1 MTCIRTLGL
10 CLVLSTLPSCALY
23 KLATKGQSYPQLKGS
38 LPVPGI
44 EAPIDIKRDQYGIP
58 HIQAQTERDAWFGLG
73 FVHGQDRLFQVD
85 TRRRYAFGQ
94 LSEWIGSSTVE
105 LDGFM
110 RGLDLKSIAEQIV
123 ENATP
128 EVREMLEAYAH
139 GLNAGA
145 DSLANLPIEYR
156 LLSLSFEPWTPSDC
170 AAIVLIQS
178 WSLSEN
184 PHFELGALALKDHL
198 TPDQIDKLFRHEPNI
213 PALDSY
219 FDEIA
224 AARFGDYTTGFKAFD
239 GPPSAPTDPPPGSN
253 NWVIG
258 PEKSVTKAPIMASD
272 PHLVQSVPS
281 LWYIAHVQGGDL
293 NVAGVTL
300 PSAPAIVI
308 GHNEHLAWS
317 LTNIMADYVDFVAL
331 ERSGERGYILAGET
345 RELQTKTAEIKVKG
359 GQIAQRD
366 THWTEVGPVVTE
378 LSGTHLLAMRWH
390 ALELADETATIFHD
404 LNLASSV
411 EEAVQVSS
419 RPSSVAQHLL
429 LADDQ
434 GHIGL
439 AQLGTL
445 VERRGFTGRVPYP
458 GSSAEYGWD
467 GWIEERFVNVDPD
480 AGYLHTA
487 NANMGYPRSNDISSA
502 YLPAHRHDRIDELL
516 RSKETFSAAEM
527 AAMQL
532 DRRDHHAATRLPE
545 LLDGVSPSTDPGKK
559 CAELLTAWDYTWETD
574 SVGATVWAVFQRELL
589 REALSDEIGPQAL
602 EVYFRVSGSSRSL
615 IGNGIEPFLADRAQ
629 AVDGA
634 LEATCTSLSASAGP
648 DPSDWT
654 WGAHHP
660 LRLEHV
666 FASGR
671 KLLSGWNMP
680 EAPYGGSGSTIAAAG
695 YGWRVEDTEVGGM
708 ASMRMVMPLDS
719 PSHAT
724 VIHPGGQSGQPG
736 HPHYKD
742 LFQPYVDGQNVPLW
756 FDPKAIEK
764 EATRHLRLEPL
775 E

>member
-1 MTCIRTLGL
+1 MTLIRMISL
-10 CLVLSTLPSCALY
+10 CAVLSTLPSCALY
-23 KLATKGQSYPQLKGS
+23 KLATKGQSYPQLKGTH
-38 LPVPGI
+38 PVPGI
-44 EAPIDIKRDQYGIP
+44 TAPVDIKRDEYGIP
-58 HIQAQTERDAWFGLG
+58 HIQAQTEPDAWFGLG

-85 TRRRYAFGQ
+85 ARRRYAFGH

-110 RGLDLKSIAEQIV
+110 QGLDLKSIAEDVV

-128 EVREMLEAYAH
+128 EVRVMLRAYSD

-145 DSLANLPIEYR
+145 ASLGNLPIEYR
-156 LLSLSFEPWTPSDC
+156 LLKLEFEPWTPADC

-184 PHFELGALALKDHL
+184 SHYELGAMALKNRL
-198 TPDQIDKLFRHEPNI
+198 TPNQIDKLFRHESHI
-213 PALDSY
+213 PALDDY

-224 AARFGDYTTGFKAFD
+224 AASFGDYTPGFKEFD
-239 GPPSAPTDPPPGSN
+239 GPPSAPIDPPPGSN
-253 NWVIG
+253 NWVVG
-258 PEKSVTKAPIMASD
+258 PEKSETKAPIMASD
-272 PHLVQSVPS
+272 PHLVQSAPS
-281 LWYIAHVQGGDL
+281 IWYIAHVQGGAL

-300 PSAPAIVI
+300 PSAPAIII

-317 LTNIMADYVDFVAL
+317 LTNVMADYVDFVAL
-331 ERSGERGYILAGET
+331 ERKGERGYILAGEE
-345 RELQTKTAEIKVKG
+345 RELRTKTANIKVRDSETV
-359 GQIAQRD
+359 QRE
-366 THWTEVGPVVTE
+366 TLWTEVGPVVTE

-411 EEAVQVSS
+411 EEAIQVSS

-439 AQLGTL
+439 AQLGSL

-458 GSSAEYGWD
+458 GSRAEFGWD
-467 GWIEERFVNVDPD
+467 GWMKERYVNVDPE

-487 NANMGYPRSNDISSA
+487 NARLGYPRADDISTA
-502 YLPAHRHDRIDELL
+502 YLPNHRHERIKELL
-516 RSKETFSAAEM
+516 EAKQTFSPADL

-532 DRRDHHAATRLPE
+532 DRKDHQAATRLPQ
-545 LLDGVSPSTDPGKK
+545 LLEGVSPSTAPGRE
-559 CAELLTAWDYTWETD
+559 CAEILRNWDHTWETD
-574 SVGATVWAVFQRELL
+574 SIGATVWAVFQRELL
-589 REALSDEIGPQAL
+589 REALVDDIGSQAL
-602 EVYFRVSGSSRSL
+602 EVYFRVVGSSRSL
-615 IGNGIEPFLADRAQ
+615 IAYGIEEFLQDREGS
-629 AVDGA
+629 VDLA
-634 LEATCTSLSASAGP
+634 LEATCIALTKSAGA
-648 DPSDWT
+648 DKTKWS

-666 FASGR
+666 FAGGR
-671 KLLSGWNMP
+671 KLLAGWNMP
-680 EAPYGGSGSTIAAAG
+680 EVPYGGSGSTIAAAG
-695 YGWRVEDTEVGGM
+695 HGWRVEDTEVGGM

-719 PSHAT
+719 PTEAT

-736 HPHYKD
+736 HPHYQD
-742 LFQPYVDGQNVPLW
+742 LFKPYVQGETIPLW
-756 FDPKAIEK
+756 FDSEK
-764 EATRHLRLEPL
+764 VNRETERHLRLEPL